1 MIITIIFGF
10 VLALS
15 LLCFLSLLTQENTLS
30 VHPGRFIDKH
40 YLDCH
45 DAETKI
51 GETDFDLKLANR
63 RLNHLFV

>member
-15 LLCFLSLLTQENTLS
+15 LRLFSQSTTQENTLS

-51 GETDFDLKLANR
+51 GETDLDLKLANR